1 MDLPLT
7 ALKGVGPARVKAL
20 NAAGITSVR
29 GLIHH
34 LPKEY
39 RDLSDI
45 RPLATLSSGDEAAV
59 RVRVAGGVQMRPA
72 GKKLLVIKA
81 RVQDESE
88 SMSVV
93 WYNQPWLKDQMTRG
107 RELMLYGRCEVRSGT
122 IQLSSPSIEQELG
135 IQPD

>member
-29 GLIHH
+29 GLIHY

-59 RVRVAGGVQMRPA
+59 RVRMAGGLNMHYA
-72 GKKLLVIKA
+72 GKKLLVLKG

-88 SMSVV
+88 SMTVV
-93 WYNQPWLKDQMTRG
+93 WYNQPWLKEALVPG
-107 RELMLYGRCEVRSGT
+107 RELLLY
-122 IQLSSPSIEQELG
+122 
-135 IQPD
+135 